1 MKNLQTI
8 FAFLYARHSFKFN
21 RAFKVAIILLTLLS
35 SQFQTAFAQSVVKGK
50 VTDAK
55 GGVLPGVS
63 VKLQGSTTGTTTN
76 NDGEFSLN
84 APLDGILEFT
94 YIGYVKTTLPIG
106 GKSVVTAILS
116 ENNQNL
122 NEVVV
127 VGYGTTKKV
136 DVTGSISS
144 IKGAD
149 LQNLPVASVTQ
160 ALDGRA
166 AGVSIVRND
175 GSPGAA
181 PSIRVRGTGTI
192 NDANPLVVIDGVPS
206 SNPDALSDV
215 NPNDIASVE
224 ILKDAS
230 SSAIYGTRA
239 ANGVVLVTT
248 KKGNFSQKLST
259 SINAY
264 TGFSNTTRYLD
275 LLTAPNLYT
284 LKRER
289 YTNDGATIEAPWDD
303 PYYAAQRTDWQKAIL
318 GKGKVTSGDVNIQG
332 GNETSTYYFATS
344 MYDEKGIIDKAR
356 FKRFGTRINSEH
368 KIKPWLK
375 VGENIQGTYTESN
388 SFNNNDSQT
397 AYYFLPYALTLQ
409 YLQ

>member
-35 SQFQTAFAQSVVKGK
+35 SQLQTAFAQSVVKGK

-94 YIGYVKTTLPIG
+94 YIGYVKITLPIG

-166 AGVSIVRND
+166 AGALILYVTMARQVLHQVSE
-175 GSPGAA
+175 S
-181 PSIRVRGTGTI
+181 
-192 NDANPLVVIDGVPS
+192 
-206 SNPDALSDV
+206 
-215 NPNDIASVE
+215 
-224 ILKDAS
+224 
-230 SSAIYGTRA
+230 
-239 ANGVVLVTT
+239 VVLE
-248 KKGNFSQKLST
+248 L
-259 SINAY
+259 
-264 TGFSNTTRYLD
+264 
-275 LLTAPNLYT
+275 
-284 LKRER
+284 
-289 YTNDGATIEAPWDD
+289 
-303 PYYAAQRTDWQKAIL
+303 
-318 GKGKVTSGDVNIQG
+318 
-332 GNETSTYYFATS
+332 
-344 MYDEKGIIDKAR
+344 
-356 FKRFGTRINSEH
+356 
-368 KIKPWLK
+368 
-375 VGENIQGTYTESN
+375 
-388 SFNNNDSQT
+388 
-397 AYYFLPYALTLQ
+397 
-409 YLQ
+409 